1 MIIELLKQRTSN
13 SNICLAAVV
22 RDEKIYSGTSVSHM
36 VAGGVKPGKST
47 VFLRNEFT
55 QSNIHPSL

>member
-36 VAGGVKPGKST
+36 VAGGVK
-47 VFLRNEFT
+47 
-55 QSNIHPSL
+55 Q